1 MASLFFY
8 LPRPDGTL
16 YFGVH
21 ILSHQAEQK
30 VENGLIVL
38 FGFVLQIIRYR
49 SEKGT
54 GALQTTFNI
63 AFAYFSV
70 GVCQPIYLEI
80 RIIAFDSK
88 ITTLISYSEDN
99 TYSSN
104 SHIYTNQDNRF
115 TQKRSILQYIP
126 SSGFVFFSEKHNFCL
141 QKMIIIHFR
150 TCI

>member
-1 MASLFFY
+1 MASPFFY

-30 VENGLIVL
+30 VENGLIML
-38 FGFVLQIIRYR
+38 FGLVLQIIRYR

-104 SHIYTNQDNRF
+104 SHIYTNQDNRL
-115 TQKRSILQYIP
+115 TQKRSIPQYIP